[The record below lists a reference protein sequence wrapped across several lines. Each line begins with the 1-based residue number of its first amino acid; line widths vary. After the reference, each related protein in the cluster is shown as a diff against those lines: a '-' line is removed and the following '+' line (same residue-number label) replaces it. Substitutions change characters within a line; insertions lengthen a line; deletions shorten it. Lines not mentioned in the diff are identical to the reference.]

1 MAILKSLASK
11 DKLSADELS
20 SLLRELG
27 YINHLNNPC
36 SKTLSQIL
44 HISMRNSQRM
54 LADSGV
60 SGVYFEHLLLQFGIK
75 SPEFPIH

>member
-1 MAILKSLASK
+1 MIILKELASK

-20 SLLRELG
+20 SLLKELG

-36 SKTLSQIL
+36 SKTLSEIL

-54 LADSGV
+54 LAENGV
-60 SGVYFEHLLLQFGIK
+60 SGVYFEHLLLQFGLK
-75 SPEFPIH
+75 QPAYSVH